1 MTGMKPCPFC
11 GSEVEIK
18 KLPLRGYDGCYEFK
32 IQCEKCGCRV
42 NHSITNSV
50 VYRTEETAKKKA
62 IEAWNRRVTIEPERK
77 TGRWIRWYEAKV
89 DETGTEYIPHCRCSE
104 CGTEYDP
111 HSSKF
116 VSFCN
121 VCGAKME
128 EGKQNDSF

>member
-1 MTGMKPCPFC
+1 MGMT
-11 GSEVEIK
+11 
-18 KLPLRGYDGCYEFK
+18 LPN
-32 IQCEKCGCRV
+32 V
-42 NHSITNSV
+42 
-50 VYRTEETAKKKA
+50 
-62 IEAWNRRVTIEPERK
+62 IEPLDIVFDAPTIEERK
-77 TGRWIRWYEAKV
+77 TGKWIRWYETKE

-128 EGKQNDSF
+128 EGEQA

>member
-1 MTGMKPCPFC
+1 MRCIDADALEDVLEKIPAAD
-11 GSEVEIK
+11 IK
-18 KLPLRGYDGCYEFK
+18 NIDGQAYVLVRLSQVFN
-32 IQCEKCGCRV
+32 V
-42 NHSITNSV
+42 
-50 VYRTEETAKKKA
+50 
-62 IEAWNRRVTIEPERK
+62 IEHAPTIEPERK
-77 TGRWIRWYEAKV
+77 TGQWIRWYETKE

-128 EGKQNDSF
+128 EGGQNG

>member
-1 MTGMKPCPFC
+1 MRLIDADALIDIF
-11 GSEVEIK
+11 EDRLE
-18 KLPLRGYDGCYEFK
+18 K
-32 IQCEKCGCRV
+32 IRNRYGDYSGEAGVCAGALHLIRV
-42 NHSITNSV
+42 QP
-50 VYRTEETAKKKA
+50 
-62 IEAWNRRVTIEPERK
+62 TIEPERK
-77 TGRWIRWYEAKV
+77 TGQWIRWYETKE

-128 EGKQNDSF
+128 EGEQE